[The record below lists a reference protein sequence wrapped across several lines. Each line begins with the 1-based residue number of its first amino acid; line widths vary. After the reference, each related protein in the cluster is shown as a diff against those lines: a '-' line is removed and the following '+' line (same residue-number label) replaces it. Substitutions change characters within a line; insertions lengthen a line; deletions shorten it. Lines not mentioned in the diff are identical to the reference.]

1 MNFLLRLTSL
11 RWGFAPSS
19 GRWLSPLVPLLALA
33 LVAAACGGGGDAG
46 ADEGNG
52 AGDRGSG
59 PTEPAGGGDGGP
71 QLNPDAESVQIQFTS
86 RDFAV
91 GPASNV
97 GFALLAEDGQ
107 LLVADSLTVT
117 FFDLRGD
124 DPVAAIQVA
133 AQPSAPGV
141 GAETEHVHTDGSE
154 HVHGGESDRRVTYY
168 ARADFEYAGS
178 WGLLVQGTLEDGT
191 EVQGNVLFQ
200 VFEEPLILA
209 PGDEAPRTENLTRFD
224 VEDIRTI
231 DSGTVPNDMHDLT
244 IKDALDAGRPLVV
257 VFSTPAFCQ
266 TQFCGPVTQEVESL
280 HDDYGDRV
288 DFVHIEVWTNFAAS
302 ELNAAVDEWLL
313 QEHGGFTE
321 PWVFVVDREGVIYDR
336 WENAVARSVLEPAV
350 QAVAGG
356 ATYAEL
362 IAAGP

>member
-1 MNFLLRLTSL
+1 MIFLRLTSL
-11 RWGFAPSS
+11 RVGFAPSS
-19 GRWLSPLVPLLALA
+19 VRWLLPLAALLI
-33 LVAAACGGGGDAG
+33 VAIAGACGGGDGSSG
-46 ADEGNG
+46 GGDEGDG
-52 AGDRGSG
+52 EGGFG
-59 PTEPAGGGDGGP
+59 PTEPAGGGDGAP
-71 QLNPDAESVQIQFTS
+71 QLNPDAESVQIVFTS

-97 GFALLAEDGQ
+97 GFALQGEDGM

-117 FFDLRGD
+117 FFDLRDGEQ
-124 DPVAAIQVA
+124 VAAIQVEA
-133 AQPSAPGV
+133 VASAPGV
-141 GAETEHVHTDGSE
+141 GEEFEHVHTDGSE

-168 ARADFEYAGS
+168 ARAEFEYAGS
-178 WGLLVQGTLEDGT
+178 WGLLAQGTLEDGT
-191 EVQGNVLFQ
+191 EVEGSVLFQ

-231 DSGTVPNDMHDLT
+231 DSGTVPNDMHDIT
-244 IKDALDAGRPLVV
+244 IKDALEAGRPLVI

-266 TQFCGPVTQEVESL
+266 TRFCGPVTQEVESL
-280 HDDYGDRV
+280 HDEYAESV
-288 DFVHIEVWTNFAAS
+288 DFVHIEIYTDFANQ
-302 ELNAAVDEWLL
+302 ELNGAVEEWLF
-313 QEHGGFTE
+313 QEDGGFTE
-321 PWVFVVDREGVIYDR
+321 PWVFVVDHEGVIYDR

-362 IAAGP
+362 IAAAP

>member
-1 MNFLLRLTSL
+1 MTFRLTSL
-11 RWGFAPSS
+11 RVGIAPFS
-19 GRWLSPLVPLLALA
+19 RRLPLAAFLALA
-33 LVAAACGGGGDAG
+33 LVAAACGGGGGDG
-46 ADEGNG
+46 DGGGEEGNG
-52 AGDRGSG
+52 TGDGGSG

-71 QLNPDAESVQIQFTS
+71 QLNTDAESVQIVFTS

-97 GFALLAEDGQ
+97 GFALLGEDGL
-107 LLVADSLTVT
+107 LLVAESLTVT
-117 FFDLRGD
+117 FFDLRGE
-124 DPVAAIQVA
+124 DPVAAIQVEA
-133 AQPSAPGV
+133 LASAPGV
-141 GAETEHVHTDGSE
+141 GEETEHIHTDGSE

-168 ARADFEYAGS
+168 ARADFEYPGG
-178 WGLLVQGTLEDGT
+178 WGLFVQGTLEDGT
-191 EVQGNVLFQ
+191 EVEGSVLFQ

-209 PGDEAPRTENLTRFD
+209 PGDAAVPTENLTRFD
-224 VEDIRTI
+224 VDDIRTI
-231 DSGTVPNDMHDLT
+231 DSGTVPNDMHDIT
-244 IKDALDAGRPLVV
+244 IKGALDAGRPLVI

-288 DFVHIEVWTNFAAS
+288 DFVHIEIYTDFANQ
-302 ELNAAVDEWLL
+302 ELSSAVRDWLF
-313 QEHGGFTE
+313 QEDGGFTE

-336 WENAVARSVLEPAV
+336 WEGPAARAVLEPV
-350 QAVAGG
+350 VEAVAGG

>member
-1 MNFLLRLTSL
+1 MTFRLTSRGVGIAL
-11 RWGFAPSS
+11 FSR
-19 GRWLSPLVPLLALA
+19 RLPLAAFLVLA
-33 LVAAACGGGGDAG
+33 LVAAACGGGGS
-46 ADEGNG
+46 NG
-52 AGDRGSG
+52 DGRSGDGGGGGGDRGSG
-59 PTEPAGGGDGGP
+59 PTERAGGGDGGP
-71 QLNPDAESVQIQFTS
+71 QLNPDAESVQIVFTS

-97 GFALLAEDGQ
+97 GFALMGEDGL

-124 DPVAAIQVA
+124 DPVAAIQVEA
-133 AQPSAPGV
+133 VASAPGV
-141 GAETEHVHTDGSE
+141 GEETEHVHTDGSE

-178 WGLLVQGTLEDGT
+178 WGLLAQGTLEDGT
-191 EVQGNVLFQ
+191 AVEGSVLFQ

-209 PGDEAPRTENLTRFD
+209 PGDEAPRTVNLTRFD
-224 VEDIRTI
+224 VDDIRTI
-231 DSGTVPNDMHDLT
+231 DSGTVPNDMHDIT
-244 IKDALDAGRPLVV
+244 IKDALDAGRPLVI

-288 DFVHIEVWTNFAAS
+288 DFVHVEVWTDFAEREWNS
-302 ELNAAVDEWLL
+302 AVDEWLL
-313 QEHGGFTE
+313 QEDGGFTE

-362 IAAGP
+362 IAAAP